1 MKPEDVPTELRAHSV
16 STHSMSLSWQ
26 QPIRL
31 NPISYK
37 ITFDAVK
44 EFVDSQGITQ
54 TQVIG
59 PQTAILSQDT
69 LSYSIN
75 ELSPFTTYSVNVS
88 AVPPDRS
95 YRPPARLTIT
105 TQMAAPLPMVKPD
118 FYGVMNGEEITVIL
132 PQASEEYGPISH
144 YLLVVVPED
153 KRNEHKH
160 PDQFPVT
167 DLIATSNTGNA
178 KAGTPKPSEERLA
191 PYVAAKFLRRNV
203 PYTFMLGDGK
213 EYETMI
219 NKVRLLV
226 LLIQFTDTFV
236 IKMFCFFL

>member
-1 MKPEDVPTELRAHSV
+1 MTVTVKPEDVPTELRAHSV

-31 NPISYK
+31 NPVSYK

-54 TQVIG
+54 NQVIT
-59 PQTAILSQDT
+59 PQTSILSMDT

-75 ELSPFTTYSVNVS
+75 ELSPFTTYNVNVS

-95 YRPPARLTIT
+95 YRPPARITVT

-118 FYGVMNGEEITVIL
+118 FYGVLNGEEITVIL
-132 PQASEEYGPISH
+132 PLASEEYGPISH

-153 KRNEHKH
+153 RRTEHKQ
-160 PDQFPVT
+160 PDQFLVS
-167 DLIATSNTGNA
+167 DMMTSNTNV
-178 KAGTPKPSEERLA
+178 KAGSMKPSEERLQ
-191 PYVAAKFLRRNV
+191 PYVAAKFLRRFV
-203 PYTFMLGDGK
+203 PYAFVLGDGQVH
-213 EYETMI
+213 EGMT
-219 NKVRLLV
+219 NKV
-226 LLIQFTDTFV
+226 IS
-236 IKMFCFFL
+236 FFLQI

>member
-1 MKPEDVPTELRAHSV
+1 
-16 STHSMSLSWQ
+16 MSLSWQ

-69 LSYSIN
+69 LTYSIN

-153 KRNEHKH
+153 KRSEHKH
-160 PDQFPVT
+160 PDQFPVN
-167 DLIATSNTGNA
+167 DLMANSNTGNA

-219 NKVRLLV
+219 NKVKYL
-226 LLIQFTDTFV
+226 QNA
-236 IKMFCFFL
+236 